1 MDDIIKNIKKERV
14 AVYIDGSNFYGYLK
28 DGAINFPKGVKFDF
42 KSFVDFLVQDRECV
56 SKRYYTGVFRNL
68 DGSEKSKSL
77 VSGQQKFFSR
87 IENDGFKIKRGRIM
101 PSGKTYK
108 EKGTDV
114 KIAIDLIIGAVDDIY
129 DTAIL
134 VSSDT
139 DLIPA
144 IRYIKYKHKKTEY
157 VGFAHAPSL
166 GIQKYANLSILLLPR
181 DIEKFKENTLL

>member
-1 MDDIIKNIKKERV
+1 
-14 AVYIDGSNFYGYLK
+14 
-28 DGAINFPKGVKFDF
+28 
-42 KSFVDFLVQDRECV
+42 
-56 SKRYYTGVFRNL
+56 
-68 DGSEKSKSL
+68 
-77 VSGQQKFFSR
+77 
-87 IENDGFKIKRGRIM
+87 M
-101 PSGKTYK
+101 PFGNVYK

-114 KIAIDLIIGAVDDIY
+114 KISVDLIVGAVDNLY

-144 IRYIKYKHKKTEY
+144 IRYIKYKKKKLEY

-181 DIEKFKENTLL
+181 DIERFKEKTLL